1 MECGGLPPLSHE
13 PETHRGRPRRGW
25 PRLRKRQHSL
35 QSGAIPRFPI
45 FPRYNEVYEQR
56 EVSELLKK
64 ALELPV
70 ADRAELAGSILE
82 SLDQAED
89 ESVQEA
95 WEAEILRRMEELDS
109 GRVKP
114 VSHDEVLRR
123 LASAIE

>member
-1 MECGGLPPLSHE
+1 
-13 PETHRGRPRRGW
+13 
-25 PRLRKRQHSL
+25 
-35 QSGAIPRFPI
+35 
-45 FPRYNEVYEQR
+45 
-56 EVSELLKK
+56 
-64 ALELPV
+64 V
-70 ADRAELAGSILE
+70 ADRAALAGSILE

-89 ESVQEA
+89 KSVQEA

>member
-1 MECGGLPPLSHE
+1 
-13 PETHRGRPRRGW
+13 
-25 PRLRKRQHSL
+25 
-35 QSGAIPRFPI
+35 
-45 FPRYNEVYEQR
+45 
-56 EVSELLKK
+56 
-64 ALELPV
+64 V